1 MRTGETAILRAKMPG
16 IYINTVDGVMNGKF
30 YNGSVKCHKAMY
42 EALEMIRFQ
51 CFMDNCPP
59 EHASEIESLLCKVR
73 DAFPNKEFYDYFESP
88 ELKEM
93 IKEHEKFS
101 KMASNKFP
109 TFSLW
114 STYIEITGILYQN
127 NDNNYIGTYNVFV

>member
-1 MRTGETAILRAKMPG
+1 ME
-16 IYINTVDGVMNGKF
+16 NS
-30 YNGSVKCHKAMY
+30 NGSVKCHKAMH

-51 CFMDNCPP
+51 CFMDNCSP

-73 DAFPNKEFYDYFESP
+73 DAFPNEEFHDYLESP

-93 IKEHEKFS
+93 IKEYEKFNE
-101 KMASNKFP
+101 MASKKFP
-109 TFSLW
+109 TFALW

-127 NDNNYIGTYNVFV
+127 NANNYIGAYNIFV